1 MPRATHLRDVEAP
14 QGRSARG
21 YHRSVRRLRVVLPL
35 LTLAFGLTLV
45 GAPVAL
51 ADVAPDS
58 DSGDSEPPKDDGCS
72 IAGGASALTLV
83 VVGAAFARRRQ
94 D

>member
-1 MPRATHLRDVEAP
+1 M
-14 QGRSARG
+14 
-21 YHRSVRRLRVVLPL
+21 RRLRVALPL
-35 LTLAFGLTLV
+35 LTVALGLTLW
-45 GAPVAL
+45 GPVAL

-94 D
+94 G